1 MSSAPRRPRPS
12 PDDREP
18 ATDAVSITGRRPAAE
33 SLEQT
38 PSAASDAHL
47 ETFEQEAAGQ
57 PDDAPDASPAS
68 LVGGTRGRRS
78 ATDEP

>member
-12 PDDREP
+12 SDDHEP
-18 ATDAVSITGRRPAAE
+18 AADAVSITGRRPAAE

-38 PSAASDAHL
+38 PNAVGDARL
-47 ETFEQEAAGQ
+47 ETFEQGAVRQ

-68 LVGGTRGRRS
+68 LAGGTQGRGS